1 MHDLRKSD
9 LTLGRSA
16 RPDPMNAAEPTMVP
30 PPAPAGTATLEPP
43 REAEC
48 PGPPLAARVRA
59 ARAAADLS
67 REELAR
73 RIGSSPRAVRR
84 IEDGGRRAHPEELE
98 RIAVACGV
106 PEWFLRHG
114 WSGWERQVP
123 LRLED

>member
-1 MHDLRKSD
+1 
-9 LTLGRSA
+9 
-16 RPDPMNAAEPTMVP
+16 MVP
-30 PPAPAGTATLEPP
+30 SPVPAGTATLEPP

-106 PEWFLRHG
+106 PEWFLQHG
-114 WSGWERQVP
+114 WSGWERQVRP
-123 LRLED
+123 RIED